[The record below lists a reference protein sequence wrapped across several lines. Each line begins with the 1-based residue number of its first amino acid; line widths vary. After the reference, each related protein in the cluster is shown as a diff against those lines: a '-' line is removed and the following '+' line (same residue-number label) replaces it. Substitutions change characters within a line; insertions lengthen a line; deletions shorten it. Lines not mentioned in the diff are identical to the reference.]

1 MGAAARPKTASSKGS
16 SVGEQRSRRDGG
28 KQRSRRCVVERRC
41 SRRSYGCE
49 QIGAGSDSTQTE
61 ALPTTSLEGAQQRSP
76 AKSSAKGVL
85 ERAQQR
91 SSAKGVPQRSSA
103 KRLGRTASCEGRPAK
118 RLGRTAS
125 REGRPAKKL
134 CEKARTN
141 GVLRRASCEKAR
153 RTASCEEALRK
164 GSDER
169 RGALAKPRQRSPA
182 EGAHRRDSGEA
193 PPKEPGEGARR
204 TMCREAKSGA
214 TERGDRDVRVPGM
227 GNWSISRLA

>member
-118 RLGRTAS
+118 RLGER
-125 REGRPAKKL
+125 RPAKKL

-141 GVLRRASCEKAR
+141 GEGPWRSPAKGALRRAPIEG
-153 RTASCEEALRK
+153 T
-164 GSDER
+164 
-169 RGALAKPRQRSPA
+169 LAKPRRRSPA
-182 EGAHRRDSGEA
+182 KELGERCAVKRRAGRPRRARSGN
-193 PPKEPGEGARR
+193 G
-204 TMCREAKSGA
+204 
-214 TERGDRDVRVPGM
+214 
-227 GNWSISRLA
+227 